1 MIDKELINKNIETRN
16 GYFKIIGD
24 SPENI
29 IHINDFINEDDLRV
43 IMDYINSLPETDK
56 EFYGPLDLRFERI
69 NKDRPE
75 IGTLIKKYEEKT
87 FSYIDDH
94 FIKKV
99 GVPVERIATN
109 YCHFVKWI
117 PGMLSKLHADCEKPD
132 GSPALYAG
140 FNRLNISTL
149 VYINDNYEGGHINFP
164 NQNFG
169 FKPKAG
175 DLIIF
180 PGNNAYQHEVTE
192 VISGKRYTMPSWY
205 SFDIKDVSIKTEKE
219 GLEGLLTNSK
229 QLWDNDA
236 GKVDL

>member
-1 MIDKELINKNIETRN
+1 
-16 GYFKIIGD
+16 
-24 SPENI
+24 
-29 IHINDFINEDDLRV
+29 
-43 IMDYINSLPETDK
+43 
-56 EFYGPLDLRFERI
+56 
-69 NKDRPE
+69 
-75 IGTLIKKYEEKT
+75 
-87 FSYIDDH
+87 
-94 FIKKV
+94 
-99 GVPVERIATN
+99 
-109 YCHFVKWI
+109 
-117 PGMLSKLHADCEKPD
+117 
-132 GSPALYAG
+132 
-140 FNRLNISTL
+140 L